1 MIVWIRTSECG
12 DKNYTIP
19 AVIFLC
25 LKVSAIDHS
34 GRLIDAAIRIQEGKV
49 LNIKGAGELLKVN
62 ISLDEIKPNIDRVK
76 FQQVSWKLST
86 EKATG
91 RCLKVNQNK
100 WIKLKWSLYKEAL
113 LV

>member
-1 MIVWIRTSECG
+1 M
-12 DKNYTIP
+12 
-19 AVIFLC
+19 C

-62 ISLDEIKPNIDRVK
+62 VSLDEIKPNIDRVK

-91 RCLKVNQNK
+91 HCLKVNQNK
-100 WIKLKWSLYKEAL
+100 WIKLK
-113 LV
+113 